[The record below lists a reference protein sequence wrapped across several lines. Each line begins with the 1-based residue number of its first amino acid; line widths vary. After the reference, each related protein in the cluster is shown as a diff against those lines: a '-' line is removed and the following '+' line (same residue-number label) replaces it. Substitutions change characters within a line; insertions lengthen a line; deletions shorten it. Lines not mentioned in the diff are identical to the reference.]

1 MGQLDSVALHFS
13 PMDFL
18 STGIQ
23 EVTRRLRRRHL
34 RRTLRV
40 EERGLEEAEIA
51 LGREAWR
58 ELAHAGNAASELAE
72 RLVPLHR
79 LDAEGADNR
88 TKLAE
93 TEREMAAQRDQ
104 DDSAR
109 RGFADELAR
118 LETERGPLRRAQ
130 GDLKTTSPAAGQAG
144 AVEASDS
151 PHRRMLQLMQ
161 DLDQREA
168 AIRERR
174 REEESAA
181 AARREDL
188 QARLRPLHSAQTQLE
203 QSRRAPLRRL
213 GQYLADHEDAV
224 PPAATRHLAAV
235 REARGQVRTL
245 ELRDVALVHE
255 SRQADPQSLR
265 LSVFVFTTFAVFA
278 ALALLL
284 IFRAPPRRD
293 WLPANT
299 QLVVSANLNRLAAAN
314 APQMGNPWN
323 PAWVAMTQP
332 LLTMPILT
340 NPATDVRRVVRAIGV
355 SSPGQIVEYDL
366 FETEAAA
373 ASVVSTLVVP
383 HGFGQRYDT
392 ARLGGLPIYER
403 SVTVAC
409 AQIGPS
415 TIAVGPI
422 DAVEEMI
429 RVRLGLSHDLK
440 LDEQFYEKFQ
450 RLDRGSAFRFVT
462 RRPGALV
469 DAMASPLFAPELL
482 GGTRLLGFA
491 ARAGEPIAMVL
502 ILRAESEVVANR
514 LASLLRERGGSL
526 LRLAEGTAF
535 AEPPV
540 IEQRAI
546 EVEFQFVLTGPA
558 AQQFLTRIAGVGL
571 SNTAEVG
578 P

>member
-1 MGQLDSVALHFS
+1 
-13 PMDFL
+13 MDFL

-40 EERGLEEAEIA
+40 EERGLEQAEIE
-51 LGREAWR
+51 LGREGWR
-58 ELAHAGNAASELAE
+58 ELAHTGNAASDLAE

-79 LDAEGADNR
+79 LEVEGADNR

-93 TEREMAAQRDQ
+93 AERELAAQRDQ
-104 DDSAR
+104 EETAR
-109 RGFADELAR
+109 REFTDELAR
-118 LETERGPLRRAQ
+118 LETERAPLRLARE
-130 GDLKTTSPAAGQAG
+130 DLKTAQPAADPGG
-144 AVEASDS
+144 PIEAVDS
-151 PHRRMLQLMQ
+151 PHRRLLQQMQ
-161 DLDQREA
+161 ELDQRETA
-168 AIRERR
+168 LRERR
-174 REEESAA
+174 SEEERAA
-181 AARREDL
+181 AVLREDL

-235 REARGQVRTL
+235 REARRQMRTL

-265 LSVFVFTTFAVFA
+265 LSLFVFTTFAVFA

-284 IFRAPPRRD
+284 IFRTPPRRD

-299 QLVVSANLNRLAAAN
+299 HLVVSANLNRLAAAN

-332 LLTMPILT
+332 LLTVPILT
-340 NPATDVRRVVRAIGV
+340 NPATDVRRVTRAIGV
-355 SSPGQIVEYDL
+355 SPSGQIVEYDL
-366 FETEAAA
+366 FETEAPAD
-373 ASVVSTLVVP
+373 SVVSTLVVP

-392 ARLGGLPIYER
+392 ARIGGLPIYER
-403 SVTVAC
+403 SAKVAC

-415 TIAVGPI
+415 TITVGPT

-440 LDEQFYEKFQ
+440 LDEQFYAKFQ

-469 DAMASPLFAPELL
+469 DAVGSPLFAPELL
-482 GGTRLLGFA
+482 GATRLLGFA
-491 ARAGEPIAMVL
+491 ARAGEPISMVI

-514 LASLLRERGGSL
+514 LASLLRERGGAL
-526 LRLAEGTAF
+526 LRLAEGPAF

-540 IEQRAI
+540 VEQRSI
-546 EVEFQFVLTGPA
+546 EVEFRFVLAGPA
-558 AQQFLTRIAGVGL
+558 AQEFLARIAGVGL
-571 SNTAEVG
+571 ATTAKSE